1 MSSACPLIRIG
12 IEEKYYKFTC
22 FYRSQNQTNDEFESF
37 LRIFELTLDKIHEEN
52 SFMISVSGDFNAKSN
67 IWCKNDTFSQE
78 GSMIDAVMSNYE
90 LHQLTQEPR
99 HIIN

>member
-78 GSMIDAVMSNYE
+78 GSMIDAVTSNYE

>member
-12 IEEKYYKFTC
+12 IEKKYYKFTC
-22 FYRSQNQTNDEFESF
+22 LYGFQSQTNDEFESF

-67 IWCKNDTFSQE
+67 IWYKNDTS
-78 GSMIDAVMSNYE
+78 S
-90 LHQLTQEPR
+90 
-99 HIIN
+99 